1 MLHVILPDTLI
12 QQIEAAGVTGG
23 AVDEFVQQAVREK
36 LAADEPRRRFFR
48 LSDEI
53 RAAMSE
59 QDLTEEQLLAEYDM
73 LRHST

>member
-36 LAADEPRRRFFR
+36 LAADERRRRFFR